1 MNYRIILKNRLF
13 QALIYKFKGGI
24 ELKKGPKRVKALKSK
39 EFNIINFIKCHVFK
53 PSYGQYLADSNDY
66 RDILLN
72 KTSISRFLMSMEKSN
87 IKQGLSL
94 NKSNKTVIIKPSYL
108 TFTIFKSM
116 YSYFEYSKL
125 LIDIDRK
132 VLLSGR

>member
-1 MNYRIILKNRLF
+1 MNYRIILKNHLF

-94 NKSNKTVIIKPSYL
+94 NKSNKTVIQSYL

-116 YSYFEYSKL
+116 YSYFEYSKVFV
-125 LIDIDRK
+125 DIDRK